1 MSLKRNQ
8 TGFKHV
14 IAPFFRALV
23 AFVLVVGLLPTM
35 VFTFVEPAEALAL
48 TDAPSYYRPLMDGGS
63 PVQDDAGNPVYYY
76 DEVVGSSGVLD
87 TRYRVY
93 DKDDEEWYPCDAT
106 GTPTGG
112 GALTLADF
120 ATERPQPGYWVNT
133 ATTTP
138 AQRYVNLTRAAMSGE
153 QVLKATNITGNFV
166 EQTGYPV
173 SSGANRN
180 VAYGS
185 IYPGAL
191 IEYDFVGK
199 YRFNYAASAN
209 GFSAGGNMMQDGF
222 LRDERVPGDI
232 PFIEDTR
239 YGCGLTTTSA
249 GGLNAVKA

>member
-1 MSLKRNQ
+1 MKLKRSQ
-8 TGFKHV
+8 TV
-14 IAPFFRALV
+14 LNRVPAPFFKAVV
-23 AFVLVVGLLPTM
+23 AFVLIVGLLPTM
-35 VFTFVEPAEALAL
+35 VFTFVEPAEALTLA
-48 TDAPSYYRPLMDGGS
+48 DAPSYYRPLMDGGA

-76 DEVVGSSGVLD
+76 DEIVGSSGALD

-93 DKDDEEWYPCDAT
+93 DKNDAEWYPCDAT
-106 GTPTGG
+106 GTPTGDP
-112 GALTLADF
+112 ALTLADF
-120 ATERPQPGYWVNT
+120 GAERPQPGYWVD
-133 ATTTP
+133 TTTTDP
-138 AQRYVNLTRAAMSGE
+138 KERYVNLTRAALSGE
-153 QVLKATNITGNFV
+153 QVLKATDITGTIIAA
-166 EQTGYPV
+166 TGYPDTN
-173 SSGANRN
+173 SARRN

-185 IYPGAL
+185 VFPGAL

-209 GFSAGGNMMQDGF
+209 GFSAGGGMMQDGF